1 MTSRFALLA
10 VVVGLLVPSL
20 GFAQKDRVRFRD
32 AGKEIEQEGDVVEQP
47 TGLELT
53 GADKK
58 KKTILASEIIR
69 VDYTTLEAFKLD
81 IGRLEGGDG
90 LKDPAKAV
98 AYYADKLKTFPAT
111 GPEKT
116 KRYFG
121 FREAYWS
128 GKVADAKIDAGEF
141 KNEAKKAADKMTAF
155 VKANNK
161 TWEQWTVGRN
171 AARLYAET
179 GDWTGVET
187 VLKMLVAVPNSPP
200 ELKNDVKAA
209 LLSYSIWLGKF
220 GESSVLL
227 ADLEG
232 DAKGSPATA
241 ETVAVYKLAM
251 PLFAD
256 KPVDAGDAPAMAQRK
271 TKLTELSKKLD
282 EAVSKAKFPATRTAA
297 FALLGEL
304 YAVNQM
310 PREAMWNFLW
320 VDAVYNQNRDEQ
332 VMAVNR
338 LASVFSVM
346 GEKDGE
352 KARAQQFRDR
362 LPKVR

>member
-20 GFAQKDRVRFRD
+20 GLAQKDRVRFRD

-47 TGLELT
+47 AGLELT

-58 KKTILASEIIR
+58 KKTIPATEIIR

-81 IGRLEGGDG
+81 IAKLEGGDG

-98 AYYADKLKTFPAT
+98 AYYADKLKTQPAN
-111 GPEKT
+111 GSEKT
-116 KRYFG
+116 KRFFG

-128 GKVADAKIDAGEF
+128 GKVADAKLDAGEF
-141 KNEAKKAADKMTAF
+141 KTEAKKAADKMTAF
-155 VKANNK
+155 VKANSK
-161 TWEQWTVGRN
+161 TWEQWTVGRT

-179 GDWTGVET
+179 GDWAGVET
-187 VLKMLVAVPNSPP
+187 VLKMLVAVQNSPP
-200 ELKNDVKAA
+200 ELKSDVKTA

-220 GESSVLL
+220 SESSVLL

-232 DAKGSPATA
+232 ESKSSPGVA
-241 ETVAVYKLAM
+241 EAVAVYKLALPM
-251 PLFAD
+251 FAD
-256 KPVDAGDAPAMAQRK
+256 KPVDASDAAALAQRK

-282 EAVSKAKFPATRTAA
+282 DAVTKAKFPATRTAA
-297 FALLGEL
+297 FVLLGEL

-332 VMAVNR
+332 VMAVNG
-338 LASVFSVM
+338 LVTVFTVL
-346 GEKDGE
+346 GEKDGD